1 VANLILRSGYLD
13 DYNALGENGQT
24 IFESAIQIRET
35 LRLRKQLILLDCL
48 AIPQHNEAEDKVDWY
63 APHEGVITQWANASG
78 KQREHALRYL
88 ENCLTSA
95 SVLSKSC
102 LLAEKTS
109 VRLFGSLLARV
120 MQFPASQHVYLVDDK
135 PVITFWGFT
144 RLNHAQQ
151 DDPLDC
157 LREIA
162 TPVVAEIAAE
172 QEPVIPP
179 VAEKPDTVT
188 PETPPPLVEKSL
200 INKPLVIEA
209 SDPLP
214 ATAPEPEDEKFA
226 DPQPVVVTLSSP
238 SAPPS
243 APPSEPAV
251 TVQAEPAALPQK
263 TRLLWRSLMLKIA
276 FVGILFIGLPVAW
289 PYIAAMMPS
298 LVVTPYRA
306 GSTENN
312 VPANIAEPVTETPKI
327 LVATQLPVQPAVVVA
342 PPAPAV
348 KEDSLKEPVV
358 EKAQEPFIDKNAL
371 VLPADEVKAGSTAF
385 MNGRWKASINVNNP
399 LTSTPPGLRY
409 QIKNSEGTIS
419 ITRNNNIVCKADVY
433 LGLMQSGNLLIK
445 SRTKAKCSDDTR
457 YQVPEIT
464 CKQPLSGAAQCTGRY
479 EDNTV
484 VPMTLLRVGK

>member
-1 VANLILRSGYLD
+1 MANLILRSGYLD

-35 LRLRKQLILLDCL
+35 LRLRKQQILLDCL

-63 APHEGVITQWANASG
+63 APYEGTVTQWAYASD
-78 KQREHALRYL
+78 KQREQALRYL

-95 SVLSKSC
+95 SALSKSC
-102 LLAEKTS
+102 LLAEKTA

-120 MQFPASQHVYLVDDK
+120 VQFPASQHVYLVNDK

-144 RLNHAQQ
+144 RLNHPQQ
-151 DDPLDC
+151 DDPLEC

-162 TPVVAEIAAE
+162 PPVMAEIATEHDPVVA
-172 QEPVIPP
+172 P
-179 VAEKPDTVT
+179 VAEKQDAEKPEIST
-188 PETPPPLVEKSL
+188 PV

-214 ATAPEPEDEKFA
+214 APEPEPEEEKFA

-243 APPSEPAV
+243 EPAA

-263 TRLLWRSLMLKIA
+263 TRPLWRRLMLKIA
-276 FVGILFIGLPVAW
+276 FVGILFIGLPAAW

-312 VPANIAEPVTETPKI
+312 VPATIAETASEPVAETPKI
-327 LVATQLPVQPAVVVA
+327 PLSAHLPVQPAVVVA

-348 KEDSLKEPVV
+348 KEESVKEPVV
-358 EKAQEPFIDKNAL
+358 EKVEEPVIDKNAL

-464 CKQPLSGAAQCTGRY
+464 CRQPLSGAAQCTGRY